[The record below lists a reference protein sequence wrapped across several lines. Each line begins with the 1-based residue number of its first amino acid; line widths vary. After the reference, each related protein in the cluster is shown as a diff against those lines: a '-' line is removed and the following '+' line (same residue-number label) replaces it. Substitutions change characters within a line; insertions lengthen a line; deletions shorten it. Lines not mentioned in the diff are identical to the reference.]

1 MAPDRLAAALARL
14 DEHRELHL
22 PLRRTDLLG
31 RLALRFLWK
40 RQVKWQVEA
49 NLAVRDALVAVHEL
63 VRAHHEQLGEAGG
76 HGVVRVDHLARELDQ
91 LRQQDQT
98 MTAGL
103 NQRLYAGLGRLE
115 TQLSD
120 LRLQQA
126 RTAEAETDAEQRLK
140 SLEAQVAA
148 LSSTAA
154 DVRLRHAQLDV
165 ALDRIRAGQPVPEVA
180 PAVADRES
188 FLELALSELLDGPAD
203 HVRTARRAHLPL
215 VSAAREAGAT
225 GPVFD
230 AAPARGEWLEVLRSA
245 GLPYRAA
252 SGNSLV
258 RQHCAGLG
266 LDVEPAEPLAALAA
280 VPRRSLGAVT
290 AFRFAERLTP
300 GAFARFAD
308 LAATALQPG
317 GVLLVELPG
326 DDEAG
331 LDPFAV
337 TPPHPIYLRFVAES
351 AGFGDVEVRPS
362 EPVGGLGERRC
373 LIARR

>member
-1 MAPDRLAAALARL
+1 MASDRLAAALARL
-14 DEHRELHL
+14 DDHRELHL
-22 PLRRTDLLG
+22 PLRRADLLG
-31 RLALRFLWK
+31 RLAMRFLWK

-49 NLAVRDALVAVHEL
+49 NLAIRDALVAVDEL
-63 VRAHHEQLGEAGG
+63 VRTHQQHLGEGGG
-76 HGVVRVDHLARELDQ
+76 HGVVRADHLARELDQ

-103 NQRLYAGLGRLE
+103 NQRLYSGLGRLE
-115 TQLSD
+115 SELGD

-126 RTAEAETDAEQRLK
+126 EKAEAGADAEQRLK
-140 SLEAQVAA
+140 ALEAQVAT
-148 LSSTAA
+148 LSAASA
-154 DVRLRHAQLDV
+154 DVRLRHAQLDL
-165 ALDRIRAGQPVPEVA
+165 ALDRIRVGQPVADVA
-180 PAVADRES
+180 TEVADRES

-203 HVRTARRAHLPL
+203 QVRTARRAHLPL
-215 VSAAREAGAT
+215 VEAAREAGAT

-258 RQHCAGLG
+258 RRHCAGLE
-266 LDVEPAEPLAALAA
+266 LRVEADEPFAALAGL
-280 VPRRSLGAVT
+280 PPRSLGAVT
-290 AFRFAERLTP
+290 AFRFAERLSP
-300 GAFARFAD
+300 GEFARFAD

-326 DDEAG
+326 ADEAG
-331 LDPFAV
+331 LDPFAHA
-337 TPPHPIYLRFVAES
+337 PLHLIYLRFVAES
-351 AGFGDVEVRPS
+351 AGFADSEVTTS
-362 EPVGGLGERRC
+362 EAGGGLGERHC